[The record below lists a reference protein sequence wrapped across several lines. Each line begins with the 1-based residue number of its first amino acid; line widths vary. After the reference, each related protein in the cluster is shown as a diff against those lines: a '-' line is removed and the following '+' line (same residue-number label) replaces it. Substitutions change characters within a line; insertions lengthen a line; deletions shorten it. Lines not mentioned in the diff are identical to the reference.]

1 MLRLIRDLKFVTS
14 QRSFNF
20 GDDKL
25 SSIILNGKSVYPKI
39 WRNGFI
45 YQIPLP
51 YDNFLRGDLHF
62 TIFDNQGIT
71 VSHISYKPNGEN
83 TYPAYHYGKN
93 DTSISQDV
101 AWVSNPRGLILND
114 KKYIL
119 LDLEDLYYYIG
130 SRIKISREIEPGIY
144 KSPYNLTPSGTE
156 GPRKNKTLSQQRNVK
171 EIYDNKRRLFD

>member
-1 MLRLIRDLKFVTS
+1 MNRLLSDLKYVSKNFK
-14 QRSFNF
+14 F
-20 GDDKL
+20 GDDRL
-25 SSIILNGKSVYPKI
+25 SHITLGGKYIYPKS

-51 YDNFLRGDLHF
+51 YDRFLRGDLHF

-93 DTSISQDV
+93 DRNISRDTS
-101 AWVSNPRGLILND
+101 WVKNPDNLRLNYNILS
-114 KKYIL
+114 
-119 LDLEDLYYYIG
+119 DLEELYRVIG

-156 GPRKNKTLSQQRNVK
+156 GPRKNKTPTQRENVK
-171 EIYDNKRRLFD
+171 EFYATRRLF